1 MQAFTPRRGWHYDL
15 HRSLEDMPAANPKP
29 SVLLKDEDI
38 VSCGKYN
45 FSRRNISS

>member
-1 MQAFTPRRGWHYDL
+1 MLAFNPWRGWHYDL
-15 HRSLEDMPAANPKP
+15 HKSLEGMPAVEPKP

-45 FSRRNISS
+45 FLNDMSRD